1 MKLPRRWRRYRC
13 RFSPCYRSRAIDRA
27 VHRRLPVLLARA
39 AAWLQARGGAGAPA
53 LWALAAYQRRHSPRW
68 GERSPCWPR
77 RVDLRDFVAQAGGQN
92 LV

>member
-39 AAWLQARGGAGAPA
+39 AAWLQ
-53 LWALAAYQRRHSPRW
+53 
-68 GERSPCWPR
+68 
-77 RVDLRDFVAQAGGQN
+77 GQN